1 MFNPR
6 RFGPLSIS
14 IHTQN
19 CIDSNSCVLIL
30 GDFNAKVGNDQEGI
44 VNGDRIISMN
54 GFLLSDMIKMQHLQ
68 LINCVPSCVGK
79 WTRINTCNNN
89 EKSIINY
96 GLWNSK
102 LASVMSKVII
112 DEPQEYK
119 LKGRKYSDLNTY
131 IIVIN
136 TKTKHLEMV
145 AKSVWKINEKTD
157 WNKCKE
163 LMQNKI
169 QI

>member
-1 MFNPR
+1 M
-6 RFGPLSIS
+6 
-14 IHTQN
+14 
-19 CIDSNSCVLIL
+19 
-30 GDFNAKVGNDQEGI
+30 
-44 VNGDRIISMN
+44 
-54 GFLLSDMIKMQHLQ
+54 
-68 LINCVPSCVGK
+68 
-79 WTRINTCNNN
+79 
-89 EKSIINY
+89 
-96 GLWNSK
+96 
-102 LASVMSKVII
+102 MSKVII

-119 LKGRKYSDLNTY
+119 FKGRKYSDLNTY